1 MKENKISR
9 RGFMQAGAIAA
20 GGTILAACAPA
31 ATPTATQAP
40 AATATTAPQPT
51 ATTAAAA
58 ATATSAP
65 VAAMTA
71 EELLTKAGL
80 PLPGA
85 PNNPK
90 GWKVTFPALPE
101 GMPLDPMVTITGSRR
116 VDSTVTFPEG
126 KGVDNNMFT
135 DYMKALLGIEWK
147 AAWTWIAAEDGDQ
160 KYNMAMAANDLPD
173 LCENV
178 GGTILVKMYEADLVE
193 DITDAFDNL
202 ASEQWIKSKW
212 APFGNL
218 PWAYASYEGRKK
230 GWPYVERAY
239 QNDKVMWM
247 RQDWLDKLGLA
258 APTTIDELYAVATA
272 FKKAGLGQGAA
283 GSTLGIAAQQELGYS
298 WYGSFDP
305 IVGSIAGTLPGY
317 WTEGPDG
324 KLANGTVDPRMKN
337 ALQTLALWYK
347 EGLIPAD
354 FPTRPTAEAEKL
366 VAGNQVGIHF
376 TPAWDSGWGCAE
388 SKKNDPTAVWK
399 PYDIPAGAEG
409 KKKHWS
415 NPFAGVVSPIR
426 KGMKY
431 VDAFIKQNNFNA
443 EWGENP
449 EYRCFNNPPFEGLTF
464 NIVDGKVVNESM
476 SYMKWGFGPI
486 GGTGGGGVDP
496 ARDDTNLRYQLS
508 WKDIAVDKRDAAQAT
523 FFDDPTGA
531 TTLYQEAALL
541 VAEVSEAEG
550 IKNMFNSLPTKTM
563 VELGTDLGTSGG
575 ENNRL
580 GSLATET
587 LTAIITGQ
595 KPLDAFDEFVS
606 TWKSLGGD
614 QITTEVNDWYATQK

>member
-1 MKENKISR
+1 
-9 RGFMQAGAIAA
+9 
-20 GGTILAACAPA
+20 
-31 ATPTATQAP
+31 
-40 AATATTAPQPT
+40 
-51 ATTAAAA
+51 
-58 ATATSAP
+58 
-65 VAAMTA
+65 MTA
-71 EELLTKAGL
+71 EELLLAAGL

-85 PNNPK
+85 PDNPK
-90 GWKVTFPALPE
+90 GWKITFPALPE
-101 GMPLDPMVTITGSRR
+101 GMPLNPPVTITGSRR

-126 KGVDNNMFT
+126 KGVDNNLFT
-135 DYMKALLGIEWK
+135 DYMKTLLGIEWK

-160 KYNMAMAANDLPD
+160 KYNLGMAANDLPD

-178 GGTILVKMYEADLVE
+178 TGTILVKMYEADLVE
-193 DITDAFDNL
+193 DITESFDNL
-202 ASEQWIKSKW
+202 ASEEWIKAKW
-212 APFGNL
+212 APYGNL
-218 PWAYASYEGRKK
+218 PWAYASYQGRKK

-258 APTTIDELYAVATA
+258 APTTIEELYAVATA
-272 FKKAGLGQGAA
+272 FKSAGLGQGAA

-305 IVGSIAGTLPGY
+305 IIGSIAGTLPGY
-317 WTEGPDG
+317 WTEDASGM
-324 KLANGTVDPRMKN
+324 LQNGSVDPRMKN
-337 ALQTLALWYK
+337 ALETLALWYK

-354 FPTRPTAEAEKL
+354 FPTRPTAEAQKL

-415 NPFAGVVSPIR
+415 NPFVGVVSPIR
-426 KGMKY
+426 KGMPY

-449 EYRCFNNPPFEGLTF
+449 EYRCFNNPAFEGLTF
-464 NIVDGKVVNESM
+464 NIVDGKVVTESM

-508 WKDIAVDKRDAAQAT
+508 WKDIPEDQRDAAQAT

-531 TTLYQEAALL
+531 STLYQEAALL
-541 VAEVSEAEG
+541 VADVSEAEG
-550 IKNMFNSLPTKTM
+550 IKNMFNSLPTTTM

-614 QITTEVNDWYATQK
+614 QITAEVNDWYATQK